1 MFNMEGRG
9 GCWLPGTMENKE
21 NVVPYTDLN
30 KIKGNLNQK
39 EVKMLAYSDF
49 FHLWA
54 KLHQNFR
61 SLQRG
66 EKNNHRKEISGV
78 KLAI

>member
-1 MFNMEGRG
+1 
-9 GCWLPGTMENKE
+9 
-21 NVVPYTDLN
+21 
-30 KIKGNLNQK
+30 
-39 EVKMLAYSDF
+39 MLATQGF

-78 KLAI
+78 KLVI

>member
-9 GCWLPGTMENKE
+9 GCWLPGTKE
-21 NVVPYTDLN
+21 KRKMWSLSLFLN

-39 EVKMLAYSDF
+39 EAKMLAILSF
-49 FHLWA
+49 FCLWA

-78 KLAI
+78 QLVI